1 MGLKRF
7 FQTLFHFNNKSC
19 TAIFEEARKRCPGK
33 AYVDYLKFV
42 LLSKAPFDY
51 QEDRI
56 IENILNV
63 FSTIEDLES
72 FVSDVRKHETF
83 WAMRSNNLKRKSEE
97 LMKRNNEF
105 LNAFYPK

>member
-1 MGLKRF
+1 MMLKRF
-7 FQTLFHFNNKSC
+7 FQTLFLRNKKSC
-19 TAIFEEARKRCPGK
+19 TAIFQEARKRSPGK
-33 AYVDYLKFV
+33 ANCDYLKFV

-63 FSTIEDLES
+63 FNTIEDLAS
-72 FVSDVRKHETF
+72 FISDVQRDETF
-83 WAMRSNNLKRKSEE
+83 WAMRSKNLKRKSKE
-97 LMKRNNEF
+97 LVKRNNEF